1 MQKQFISAILILAL
15 LLFPLSVLA
24 QKQNAAPADNK
35 DVLNRMSKEL
45 GLNDAQKSKVEAIF
59 NTERKKVEAVFDEE
73 RKKLQLIQEQ
83 TRTSLQAVLTP
94 EQMDK
99 LDKKMRE
106 KNNKN
111 NTQKK

>member
-1 MQKQFISAILILAL
+1 MQKQFISATLILVL

-24 QKQNAAPADNK
+24 QKQSTAPADNK
-35 DVLNRMSKEL
+35 DVLNRMSKEV
-45 GLNDAQKSKVEAIF
+45 GLKDAQTSKVEAIF

>member
-1 MQKQFISAILILAL
+1 MHKQFISATLILI

-24 QKQNAAPADNK
+24 QKQSSTAPADNK

-59 NTERKKVEAVFDEE
+59 NTERKKVEAVFNEE

-83 TRTSLQAVLTP
+83 TRTGLQAVLTP

-106 KNNKN
+106 KNSKN